1 MKNIIL
7 FDIPQQHLEL
17 LPLAFTRP
25 VADIRVGILTLREK
39 WERLLPGSYSYITPE
54 YMAEK
59 YPAVIAPDNLFI
71 AGHLIPD
78 DTLVAQVDRLQP
90 GEALV
95 DQDTVI
101 AFRGSEADFREGRH
115 TATLACE
122 KEPRCIHHLYD
133 IFLLNGEC
141 LEADFKLITR
151 GRTSQPLSPSNRIIG
166 DPCFADGTPKIF
178 IEPGAKAECAIFNV
192 TNGPIYLGA
201 DSEVM
206 EGSCIRAP
214 FAACEHVFVNMGTK
228 IYGAT
233 TLGPYCK
240 VGGELNN
247 VVMFGFSNK
256 AHDGFLGNAVIG
268 EWCNLGAGAVASN
281 LKNDYSEIKLWNYPT
296 RRFLRTHLQFCG
308 LIMGDHSKA
317 GINTM
322 FNTATVIG
330 VGVNIHG
337 AGFPR
342 NFVASFS
349 EGGTAGFTD
358 VQLPKFYAIAE
369 KMMARR
375 GRSLTE
381 ADKTIFEAIYNQA
394 EQLK

>member
-7 FDIPQQHLEL
+7 FDINQQHLEL

-25 VADIRVGILTLREK
+25 IADIRIGILTIREK
-39 WERLLPGSYSYITPE
+39 WERMLSGNYSYLTPD
-54 YMAEK
+54 YMAGK
-59 YPAVIAPDNLFI
+59 YPAHFTDDNLFI

-78 DTLVAQVDRLQP
+78 EELARQVNILNP
-90 GEALV
+90 GEALI
-95 DQDTVI
+95 DQQTVV
-101 AFRGSEADFREGRH
+101 AFRGSEADFRESRYAH
-115 TATLACE
+115 TLE
-122 KEPRCIHHLYD
+122 SSRKLRYIQHLYD

-166 DPCFADGTPKIF
+166 DPCFADGTSKIF
-178 IEPGAKAECAIFNV
+178 VEPGAKAECAIFNV

-214 FAACEHVFVNMGTK
+214 FAACEHAYVNMGTK

-296 RRFLRTHLQFCG
+296 RRFLPTHLQFCG

-375 GRSLTE
+375 GRLLTE
-381 ADKTIFEAIYNQA
+381 ADKTIFEAIYTQA

>member
-7 FDIPQQHLEL
+7 FDINQQHLEL

-25 VADIRVGILTLREK
+25 IADIRIGILTIREK
-39 WERLLPGSYSYITPE
+39 WERMLSGNYSYLTPD
-54 YMAEK
+54 YMAGK
-59 YPAVIAPDNLFI
+59 YPAHFTDDNLFI

-78 DTLVAQVDRLQP
+78 EELARQVNILNP
-90 GEALV
+90 GEALI
-95 DQDTVI
+95 DQQTVV
-101 AFRGSEADFREGRH
+101 AFRGSEADFRESRYAH
-115 TATLACE
+115 TLE
-122 KEPRCIHHLYD
+122 SSRKLRYIQHLYD

-166 DPCFADGTPKIF
+166 DPCFADGTSKIF
-178 IEPGAKAECAIFNV
+178 VEPGAKAECAIFNV

-214 FAACEHVFVNMGTK
+214 FAACEHAYVNMGTK

-296 RRFLRTHLQFCG
+296 RRFLPTHLQFCG

-337 AGFPR
+337 SGFPR

-375 GRSLTE
+375 GRLLTE

>member
-7 FDIPQQHLEL
+7 FDINQQHLEL

-25 VADIRVGILTLREK
+25 IADIRIGILTIREK
-39 WERLLPGSYSYITPE
+39 WERMLSGNYSYLTPD
-54 YMAEK
+54 YMAGK
-59 YPAVIAPDNLFI
+59 YPAHFTDDNLFI

-78 DTLVAQVDRLQP
+78 EELARQVNILNP
-90 GEALV
+90 GEALI
-95 DQDTVI
+95 DQQTVV
-101 AFRGSEADFREGRH
+101 AFRGSEADFRESRYAH
-115 TATLACE
+115 TLE
-122 KEPRCIHHLYD
+122 SSRKLRYIQHLYD

-166 DPCFADGTPKIF
+166 DPCFADGTSKIF
-178 IEPGAKAECAIFNV
+178 VEPGAKAECAIFNV

-214 FAACEHVFVNMGTK
+214 FAACEHAYVNMGTK

-256 AHDGFLGNAVIG
+256 AHDGFLGNAIIG

-296 RRFLRTHLQFCG
+296 RRFLPTHLQFCG

-375 GRSLTE
+375 GRLLTE

>member
-7 FDIPQQHLEL
+7 FDIDQQHFEL

-25 VADIRVGILTLREK
+25 IADIRIGILTIREK
-39 WERLLPGSYSYITPE
+39 WERLLPGTYSYLTPE
-54 YMAEK
+54 YMAAK
-59 YPAVIAPDNLFI
+59 YPATFAPDNLFI
-71 AGHLIPD
+71 ASHLIPD
-78 DTLVAQVDRLQP
+78 ESLVRQIDALQP
-90 GEALV
+90 GEALT
-95 DQDTVI
+95 DQDTLI
-101 AFRGSEADFREGRH
+101 AFCGSEADFREGRH
-115 TATLACE
+115 TTSLACDQS
-122 KEPRCIHHLYD
+122 PRYVHHLYD

-141 LEADFKLITR
+141 LEADFRLITR

-166 DPCFADGTPKIF
+166 DPCYPDGTPKIF
-178 IEPGAKAECAIFNV
+178 LEPGAKAECAIFNV

-214 FAACEHVFVNMGTK
+214 FAACEHAYVNMGAK

-381 ADKTIFEAIYNQA
+381 ADKTIFEAIYNLA